1 MFLEQLTKKFVQV
14 SLGFGVE
21 DVDSEEG
28 HDLGSHVHQDQPPDG
43 ALEQVDHLGELGTE
57 RLSC

>member
-43 ALEQVDHLGELGTE
+43 ALEQVDHLGEL
-57 RLSC
+57 